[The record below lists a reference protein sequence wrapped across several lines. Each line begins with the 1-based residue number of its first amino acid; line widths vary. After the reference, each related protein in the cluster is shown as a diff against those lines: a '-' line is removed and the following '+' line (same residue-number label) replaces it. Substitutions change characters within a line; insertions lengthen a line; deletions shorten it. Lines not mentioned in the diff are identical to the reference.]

1 MAKLQIKKAIQLLL
15 SPVKIKVSKVQLLQL
30 NLKRTRIC

>member
-15 SPVKIKVSKVQLLQL
+15 SPVKIKGKQGTVIATEPK
-30 NLKRTRIC
+30 KERIC